1 MLPWNLIHSTVRYP
15 RVTWVVTRVSIGMI
29 HVGGMM
35 VAHRMIIM
43 LPLVAIKRLR
53 WNALI
58 LWMVHHIIRVTHVRG
73 IRIILIVIFWVIA
86 HMGMVRSLLVHLR
99 IHGRVV

>member
-1 MLPWNLIHSTVRYP
+1 
-15 RVTWVVTRVSIGMI
+15 
-29 HVGGMM
+29 M

-73 IRIILIVIFWVIA
+73 IRIIFWVIA
-86 HMGMVRSLLVHLR
+86 HMEMVGSLLVHLR
-99 IHGRVV
+99 IHGRVACLTISWHHITGIHLRIMRDS